1 MENIVTLELTKEM
14 IDIIVDCVNDRLED
28 VEDFIAIEESRGNE
42 ADADNLRGVSMEL
55 EVLLAHLQN

>member
-28 VEDFIAIEESRGNE
+28 VEDFIAIEESSGNE
-42 ADADNLRGVSMEL
+42 VDADNLRGVSMEL
-55 EVLLAHLQN
+55 EELLAHLQN